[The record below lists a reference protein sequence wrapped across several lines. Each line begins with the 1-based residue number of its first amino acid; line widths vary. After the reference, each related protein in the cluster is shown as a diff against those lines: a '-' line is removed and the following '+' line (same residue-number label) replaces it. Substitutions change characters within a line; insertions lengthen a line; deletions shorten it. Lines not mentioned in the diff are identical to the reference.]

1 MPNYKGHL
9 AGGVATFTILFLLL
23 HSFCTSF
30 LTAAG
35 WLVFTLAGSL
45 FPDIDIK
52 SKGQKYFYRLVLL
65 FFIVLT
71 FNHKFELMCCFS
83 FIAITPML
91 VRHRGVFHQVWF
103 LVIVS
108 FGVWMAM
115 SCVMPGHDYPLFFNA
130 LCFLAGALSH
140 VLLDILL

>member
-9 AGGVATFTILFLLL
+9 IGGVATFTLFFLLL
-23 HSFCTSF
+23 HSFCSSL

-65 FFIVLT
+65 LFIILIIG
-71 FNHKFELMCCFS
+71 HKFELMCCFS

-91 VRHRGVFHQVWF
+91 ARHRGIFHRVWF

-108 FGVWMAM
+108 FSAWMVM
-115 SCVMPGHDYPLFFNA
+115 SCVMPHFTDQLFFNS
-130 LCFLAGALSH
+130 LFFLAGALSH
-140 VLLDILL
+140 VLLDNLL